1 MLKAIEQLSIGA
13 TDLAGIAQLTIGA
26 TYLVAAF
33 LFMYGLKRM
42 SSPVT
47 ASSGILVAGVGMLV
61 AVLVSFL
68 YVFDVSAAAKPH
80 LTVNLGL
87 AVLALILGGGL
98 AWWGGK
104 KVAMTAMPQ
113 MVAIY
118 NGMGG
123 GAAGAIAAVELL
135 GNKANGVTQL
145 VVTLIGALIGAVS
158 LSGSLI
164 AWAKLDGVIHKPLR
178 VRGQQFLNGVVLLA
192 TLAVGGYLIFAL
204 QGGTDPLITPMI
216 TMPRLIYLF
225 FGLALLYGVLMTLPI
240 GGADMPVVISI
251 YNAFTGLAVGLEGFV
266 LQNPALMI
274 AGMVVGAAG
283 TLLTLLMARAMNRS
297 VSNVLFTNFG
307 GASKR
312 KRSHIKGSLKPT
324 EAADA
329 GIFMRYAKSVI
340 IVPGYGLAAAQG
352 QQKLYEFV
360 KLLQASGVSVKFAIH
375 PVAGRMPGQMDV
387 LLAEAGVPYDLI
399 FQLDDINEEFKTTD
413 VALVIGANDVVNP
426 EARTDKSSPIFGMPI
441 LDADQAK
448 KVYVVEAAAR
458 HRSVWPRKQRRRRLR
473 RRPVSRRRWLARSH
487 RPARPARPC
496 GRRGA
501 LSRGA
506 VAGNRRAAVA
516 RRPRRGG
523 TGSGCDLWCR
533 AQPQAG
539 GAGRGNLG

>member
-1 MLKAIEQLSIGA
+1 MLNMIERFSIGA

-26 TYLVAAF
+26 TYLVTAF
-33 LFMYGLKRM
+33 LFMFGLKRM

-47 ASSGILVAGVGMLV
+47 APSGILVAGVGMLV

-80 LTVNLGL
+80 LMVNLGL
-87 AVLALILGGGL
+87 AVLALILGGGV

-123 GAAGAIAAVELL
+123 GAAGAIAAVELF
-135 GNKANGVTQL
+135 GNKADGVTQL
-145 VVTLIGALIGAVS
+145 VVTLTGALIGAVS

-178 VRGQQFLNGVVLLA
+178 VRGQQLLNGAILLA
-192 TLAVGGYLIFAL
+192 TLAVGAYIVSAA
-204 QGGTDPLITPMI
+204 QSGTDPLI

-225 FGLALLYGVLMTLPI
+225 FGFALLYGVLMTLPI

-297 VSNVLFTNFG
+297 VGNVLFTNFG

-312 KRSHIKGSLKPT
+312 KPSHIKGSLKPT

-329 GIFMRYAKSVI
+329 GIFMRYAKNVI
-340 IVPGYGLAAAQG
+340 IIPGYGLAAAQG

-441 LDADQAK
+441 LNADQAK
-448 KVYVVEAAAR
+448 KVYVVKRGQGKGYAGIVNPLFYADNCNMVYGDAAA
-458 HRSVWPRKQRRRRLR
+458 V
-473 RRPVSRRRWLARSH
+473 LAKMIE
-487 RPARPARPC
+487 AV
-496 GRRGA
+496 RG
-501 LSRGA
+501 LSSQ
-506 VAGNRRAAVA
+506 AA
-516 RRPRRGG
+516 
-523 TGSGCDLWCR
+523 
-533 AQPQAG
+533 
-539 GAGRGNLG
+539 